1 MFIVKNNGK
10 YIDSISSDDIFIGK
24 LELTLK
30 FLKNMLFYKKNIL
43 KSPDDSSTLNSNA
56 DLDLDS
62 ERKSFFS
69 RL

>member
-1 MFIVKNNGK
+1 MLTVKNNGK

-43 KSPDDSSTLNSNA
+43 KSPDDSFTLNSNA
-56 DLDLDS
+56 DLDLES

>member
-1 MFIVKNNGK
+1 MLIVKNNGK